1 MVFSYSR
8 AKAVEALK
16 VCGICGVFN
25 YAGTNFE
32 VTTELITRMR
42 DTMIHR
48 GPDDA
53 GIYVSTNKKL
63 GLGHRRLSIIDL
75 SAMGRQPMCNEDG
88 SVWITYNGEIYNHQK
103 LRKELEAKGHRYKS
117 HTDTETILH
126 LYEEKGQDC
135 VHNLEGMFAFV
146 IWDNNK
152 KRMLFARDRIGKKP
166 LYYTIQDGQLIFASE
181 IKAILKHPLIKR
193 EIDTTA
199 LYHYLTLYVTPAPMT
214 LFKGINKLP
223 PGYIM
228 VCDKDGNISQKQY
241 WDAIVPEQKEEYPE
255 EYYIEEIRSLLSESI
270 EKRMMSDV
278 PFGVFLSGGIDSS
291 TNVAL
296 MARLMNRPVDTFSV
310 GFKDQPAYNEFNYAR
325 QVASEFKTNHHEIII
340 DQHDLMDYIP
350 RMVYYQDEP
359 LADWVCV
366 PLYYVSKLARDN
378 GTIVIQIGE
387 GSDEIFF
394 GYDGYMTY
402 LNIYKNYW
410 KPYMKTPGALR
421 RAVYSLAS
429 PLSPL
434 IGRGPGL
441 KELLRCAAYD
451 EELFWGGAIA
461 FSEVQKKQLISNSIE
476 WQGLNSYN
484 IVRQQLAKIDSQKP
498 GADFMERM
506 IYLELKHRLPEL
518 LLMRVDKVTMSTSVE
533 GRAPY
538 LDQKLVEFAM
548 GIPAKFK
555 VKNGQTKYILKK
567 AVEGIIP
574 DNIIYRKKQGFAAPV
589 KEWFV
594 EELGRYMADSILNSR
609 LKERQFFDYTF
620 IENMLKKQQHGKS
633 DNSTRL
639 WSLFNL
645 SRWYDCWI
653 EEDRKFV

>member
-1 MVFSYSR
+1 
-8 AKAVEALK
+8 
-16 VCGICGVFN
+16 VCGICGIFN

-32 VTTELITRMR
+32 VTTELITDMR

-53 GIYVSTNKKL
+53 GIYISPDRKL

-75 SAMGRQPMCNEDG
+75 SAMGCQPMCNEDG
-88 SVWITYNGEIYNHQK
+88 SVWIIYNGEIYNHQK
-103 LRKELEAKGHRYKS
+103 LRKELEAKGHHYKS
-117 HTDTETILH
+117 HTDTESILH
-126 LYEEKGQDC
+126 LYEERGPDC
-135 VHNLEGMFAFV
+135 VNDLEGMFAFA
-146 IWDNNK
+146 IWDNKK

-166 LYYTIQDGQLIFASE
+166 LYYAIQDGQLIFASE
-181 IKAILKHPLIKR
+181 IKAILKHPRIKR

-228 VCDKDGNISQKQY
+228 VCDKDGNIQQEQY
-241 WDAIVPEQKEEYPE
+241 WDAIVQTPTEDYPE
-255 EYYIEEIRSLLSESI
+255 VYYIEEIRRLLSESI

-325 QVASEFKTNHHEIII
+325 QIATEFKTNHHEVTI
-340 DQHDLMDYIP
+340 DQHDLMDYVP
-350 RMVYYQDEP
+350 EMVYHQDEP

-366 PLYYVSKLARDN
+366 PLYYVSKLARNN

-402 LNIYKNYW
+402 LNIYNTYW

-441 KELLRCAAYD
+441 KELLRCAASG

-461 FSEVQKKQLISNSIE
+461 FSEVQKKKLMSDSGN
-476 WQGLNSYN
+476 WQGLNSFN
-484 IVRQQLAKIDSQKP
+484 IVKQPLAKIDSQKP

-506 IYLELKHRLPEL
+506 TYLELKHRLPEL

-574 DNIIYRKKQGFAAPV
+574 DNVIYRKKQGFAAPV
-589 KEWFV
+589 KEWFNG
-594 EELGRYMADSILNSR
+594 ELGRYMTDSILNSR
-609 LKERQFFDYTF
+609 LRERKFFDYAF
-620 IENMLKKQQHGKS
+620 IENMLKKQHGKS

-639 WSLFNL
+639 WTLFNL

>member
-1 MVFSYSR
+1 
-8 AKAVEALK
+8 L
-16 VCGICGVFN
+16 CGICGILN
-25 YAGTNFE
+25 YANTGFE
-32 VTTELITRMR
+32 VTEALISDMR

-53 GIYVSTNKKL
+53 GIYISPDKKL

-75 SAMGRQPMCNEDG
+75 SAMGCQPMSNEDG
-88 SVWITYNGEIYNHQK
+88 SVWIVYNGEIYNHQS
-103 LRKELEAKGHRYKS
+103 LRKALEAKGHRYKS

-135 VHNLEGMFAFV
+135 VHDLEGMFAFA
-146 IWDNNK
+146 IWDSKK
-152 KRMLFARDRIGKKP
+152 KRMLLTRDRIGKKP
-166 LYYTIQDGQLIFASE
+166 LYYAVQDGQLIFASE

-193 EIDTTA
+193 DIDTTA

-214 LFKGINKLP
+214 LFKGISKLP

-228 VCDKDGNISQKQY
+228 LCDKDGSIEQEQY
-241 WDAIVPEQKEEYPE
+241 WDAIVQTPAEEYPE
-255 EYYIEEIRSLLSESI
+255 EYYIENIRKLLSDSI

-296 MARLMNRPVDTFSV
+296 MAKLMNRPVDTFSV
-310 GFKDQPAYNEFNYAR
+310 GFKDQPAYNEFDYAR
-325 QVASEFKTNHHEIII
+325 QIAAEFKTNHHEVII
-340 DQHDLMDYIP
+340 DRHDLMDYIP
-350 RMVYYQDEP
+350 KMVYHQDEP

-402 LNIYKNYW
+402 WNVYNRYW
-410 KPYMKTPGALR
+410 KPYMKTPGAFR

-441 KELLRCAAYD
+441 KELLRCAASG

-461 FSEVQKKQLISNSIE
+461 FSEAQKKKLTPNSVE
-476 WQGLNSYN
+476 WQELNSFG
-484 IVRQQLAKIDSQKP
+484 IVRQPLAKIDSQKP
-498 GADFMERM
+498 GADFIERM
-506 IYLELKHRLPEL
+506 TYLELKHRLPEL
-518 LLMRVDKVTMSTSVE
+518 LLMRVDKITMSTSVE

-538 LDQKLVEFAM
+538 LDQKLVEFAI
-548 GIPAKFK
+548 GIPGKLK

-574 DNIIYRKKQGFAAPV
+574 NNIIYRKKQGFSMPV
-589 KEWFV
+589 KEWFAG
-594 EELGRYMADSILNSR
+594 ELSRYMTDSILNSR
-609 LKERQFFDYTF
+609 LRERQFFDYAF
-620 IENMLKKQQHGKS
+620 IEDMLKKQQDRKS
-633 DNSTRL
+633 DSSAHL
-639 WSLFNL
+639 WTLFNL

-653 EEDRKFV
+653 AGDNKFA

>member
-1 MVFSYSR
+1 
-8 AKAVEALK
+8 
-16 VCGICGVFN
+16 VCGICGIFN

-32 VTTELITRMR
+32 VTTELITDMR

-53 GIYVSTNKKL
+53 GIYISPDRKL

-75 SAMGRQPMCNEDG
+75 SAMGCQPMCNEDG
-88 SVWITYNGEIYNHQK
+88 SVWIIYNGEIYNHQK
-103 LRKELEAKGHRYKS
+103 LRKELEAKGHHYKS
-117 HTDTETILH
+117 HTDTESILH
-126 LYEEKGQDC
+126 LYEERGPDC
-135 VHNLEGMFAFV
+135 VNDLEGMFAFA
-146 IWDNNK
+146 IWDNKK

-166 LYYTIQDGQLIFASE
+166 LYYAIQDGQLIFASE
-181 IKAILKHPLIKR
+181 IKAILKHPRIKR

-228 VCDKDGNISQKQY
+228 VCDKDGNIQQEQY
-241 WDAIVPEQKEEYPE
+241 WDAIVQTPTEDYPE
-255 EYYIEEIRSLLSESI
+255 VYYIEEIRRLLSESI

-325 QVASEFKTNHHEIII
+325 QIATEFKTNHHEVTI
-340 DQHDLMDYIP
+340 DQHDLMDYVP
-350 RMVYYQDEP
+350 EMVYHQDEP

-366 PLYYVSKLARDN
+366 PLYYVSKLARNN

-402 LNIYKNYW
+402 LNIYNTYW

-441 KELLRCAAYD
+441 KELLRCAASG

-461 FSEVQKKQLISNSIE
+461 FSEVQKKKLMSDSGN
-476 WQGLNSYN
+476 WQGLNSFN
-484 IVRQQLAKIDSQKP
+484 IVKQPLAKIDSQKP

-506 IYLELKHRLPEL
+506 TYLELKHRLPEL

-555 VKNGQTKYILKK
+555 VRNGQTKYILKK

-589 KEWFV
+589 KEWFTG
-594 EELGRYMADSILNSR
+594 ELGRYMTDSVLNSR
-609 LKERQFFDYTF
+609 LRERQFFDYTF
-620 IENMLKKQQHGKS
+620 IENMLKKQRYGKS

-639 WSLFNL
+639 WTLFNL

>member
-1 MVFSYSR
+1 
-8 AKAVEALK
+8 
-16 VCGICGVFN
+16 VCGICGIFN

-32 VTTELITRMR
+32 VTTELITDMR

-53 GIYVSTNKKL
+53 GIYISPDRKL

-75 SAMGRQPMCNEDG
+75 SAMGCQPMCNEDG
-88 SVWITYNGEIYNHQK
+88 SVWIIYNGEIYNHQK
-103 LRKELEAKGHRYKS
+103 LRKELEAKGHHYKS
-117 HTDTETILH
+117 HTDTESILH
-126 LYEEKGQDC
+126 LYEERGPDC
-135 VHNLEGMFAFV
+135 VNDLEGMFAFA
-146 IWDNNK
+146 IWDNKK

-166 LYYTIQDGQLIFASE
+166 LYYAIQDGQLIFASE
-181 IKAILKHPLIKR
+181 IKAILKHPRIKR

-214 LFKGINKLP
+214 LFEGINKLP

-228 VCDKDGNISQKQY
+228 VCDKDGNIQQEQY
-241 WDAIVPEQKEEYPE
+241 WDAIVQTPTEDYPE
-255 EYYIEEIRSLLSESI
+255 VYYIEEIRRLLSESI

-325 QVASEFKTNHHEIII
+325 QIATEFKTNHHEVTI
-340 DQHDLMDYIP
+340 DQHDLMDYVP
-350 RMVYYQDEP
+350 EMVYHQDEP

-366 PLYYVSKLARDN
+366 PLYYVSKLARNN

-402 LNIYKNYW
+402 LNIYNTYW

-441 KELLRCAAYD
+441 KELLRCAASG

-461 FSEVQKKQLISNSIE
+461 FSEVQKKKLMSDSGN
-476 WQGLNSYN
+476 WQGLNSFN
-484 IVRQQLAKIDSQKP
+484 IVKQPLAKIDSQKP

-506 IYLELKHRLPEL
+506 TYLELKHRLPEL

-555 VKNGQTKYILKK
+555 VRNGQTKYILKK

-589 KEWFV
+589 KEWFTG
-594 EELGRYMADSILNSR
+594 ELGRYMTDSVLNSR
-609 LKERQFFDYTF
+609 LRERQFFDYTF
-620 IENMLKKQQHGKS
+620 IENMLKKQRYGKS

-639 WSLFNL
+639 WTLFNL

>member
-1 MVFSYSR
+1 
-8 AKAVEALK
+8 
-16 VCGICGVFN
+16 VCGICGIFN
-25 YAGTNFE
+25 YAGTNFG
-32 VTTELITRMR
+32 VTAELITHMR

-53 GIYVSTNKKL
+53 GIYVSPDKKL

-75 SAMGRQPMCNEDG
+75 STMGCQPMCNEDG
-88 SVWITYNGEIYNHQK
+88 SIWIVYNGEIYNHQK
-103 LRKELEAKGHRYKS
+103 LREELEAKGHRYKS

-126 LYEEKGQDC
+126 LYEEKGRDC
-135 VHNLEGMFAFV
+135 VLNLEGMFAFV
-146 IWDNNK
+146 IWDNK
-152 KRMLFARDRIGKKP
+152 KKQMLLARDRIGKKP
-166 LYYTIQDGQLIFASE
+166 LYYAIQDGQLIFASE
-181 IKAILKHPLIKR
+181 IKAILEHPLIKR
-193 EIDTTA
+193 DIDTTA

-214 LFKGINKLP
+214 LFNGINKLP

-228 VCDKDGNISQKQY
+228 VCDKDGNIKQEQY
-241 WDAIVPEQKEEYPE
+241 WDAIIQMPAEDYSEEYC
-255 EYYIEEIRSLLSESI
+255 IKEIRRLLSESI

-296 MARLMNRPVDTFSV
+296 MAKLMNRPVDTFSV
-310 GFKDQPAYNEFNYAR
+310 GFKDQPAYNEFDYAR
-325 QVASEFKTNHHEIII
+325 QVAAEFKTNHHEVII
-340 DQHDLMDYIP
+340 DHHDLMDYIP
-350 RMVYYQDEP
+350 NLVYHQDEP

-402 LNIYKNYW
+402 LNIYNNYW
-410 KPYMKTPGALR
+410 KPYMKMPGALR

-441 KELLRCAAYD
+441 KELLRCAASG

-461 FSEVQKKQLISNSIE
+461 FSEVQKKQLISNSMD
-476 WQGLNSYN
+476 WQGLNSFN
-484 IVRQQLAKIDSQKP
+484 IVRQPLSRIDSQKP

-506 IYLELKHRLPEL
+506 TYLELKHRLPEL
-518 LLMRVDKVTMSTSVE
+518 LLMRVDKITMSTSVE

-548 GIPAKFK
+548 GIPAKLK

-574 DNIIYRKKQGFAAPV
+574 NNIIYRKKQGFSTPV
-589 KEWFV
+589 KEWFAG
-594 EELGRYMADSILNSR
+594 ELGRYMTDSILNSR
-609 LKERQFFDYTF
+609 LRERQLFDYAF
-620 IENMLKKQQHGKS
+620 IENMLRRQQYGKS

-639 WSLFNL
+639 WTLFNL

-653 EEDRKFV
+653 AGDREFV

>member
-1 MVFSYSR
+1 
-8 AKAVEALK
+8 
-16 VCGICGVFN
+16 VCGICGIYN
-25 YAGTNFE
+25 YADTNFE
-32 VTTELITRMR
+32 VTAELIAHMR

-53 GIYVSTNKKL
+53 GIYVSPDQKL

-75 SAMGRQPMCNEDG
+75 STMGCQPMCNEDS

-117 HTDTETILH
+117 QTDTETVLH

-135 VHNLEGMFAFV
+135 VYQLEGMFAFA
-146 IWDNNK
+146 IWDNKK

-166 LYYTIQDGQLIFASE
+166 LYYVIHDGQLIFASE
-181 IKAILKHPLIKR
+181 IKAILKHPQIKAD
-193 EIDTTA
+193 IDTTA

-228 VCDKDGNISQKQY
+228 VCDKDGNIKQEQY
-241 WDAIVPEQKEEYPE
+241 WDAIVPEQKEEYSE
-255 EYYIEEIRSLLSESI
+255 EYYIENIRNLLSESI

-310 GFKDQPAYNEFNYAR
+310 GFRDQPDYNEFDYAR
-325 QVASEFKTNHHEIII
+325 QVAAEFKTNHHEVII
-340 DQHDLMDYIP
+340 DHHDLMEYIP
-350 RMVYYQDEP
+350 NLVYHQDEP

-402 LNIYKNYW
+402 LNIYNNYW
-410 KPYMKTPGALR
+410 KYYIKMPGALR

-441 KELLRCAAYD
+441 KELLRCAAFG

-461 FSEVQKKQLISNSIE
+461 FSEVQKKQLMSDSIDLE
-476 WQGLNSYN
+476 GLNSFE
-484 IVRQQLAKIDSQKP
+484 IIRKPLARIDSQKP
-498 GADFMERM
+498 GVDFMERM

-538 LDQKLVEFAM
+538 LDQKLVEFAL
-548 GIPAKFK
+548 GIPSRLK

-574 DNIIYRKKQGFAAPV
+574 ENIIYRKKQGFSTPV
-589 KEWFV
+589 KEWFTG
-594 EELGRYMADSILNSR
+594 ELGRYMTDSILNSR
-609 LKERQFFDYTF
+609 LRERHFFDYAF
-620 IENMLKKQQHGKS
+620 IENMLKRQQDRKS
-633 DNSTRL
+633 DNSTRI
-639 WSLFNL
+639 WALFNL
-645 SRWYDCWI
+645 SRWYDHWVAG
-653 EEDRKFV
+653 DREFV

>member
-1 MVFSYSR
+1 
-8 AKAVEALK
+8 
-16 VCGICGVFN
+16 VCGICGIFN
-25 YAGTNFE
+25 CAGTNFE
-32 VTTELITRMR
+32 VTAELITHMR

-53 GIYVSTNKKL
+53 GIYVSPDKKL

-75 SAMGRQPMCNEDG
+75 STMGRQPMCNEDG
-88 SVWITYNGEIYNHQK
+88 SAWITYNGEIYNHQK

-135 VHNLEGMFAFV
+135 VRNLEGMFAFV
-146 IWDNNK
+146 IWDNKK

-166 LYYTIQDGQLIFASE
+166 LYYAIQDGQLIFASE

-193 EIDTTA
+193 DIDTIA

-214 LFKGINKLP
+214 LFKGIKKLP

-228 VCDKDGNISQKQY
+228 VCDKDGNIKQEQY
-241 WDAIVPEQKEEYPE
+241 WDAIVSEQKEEYPE
-255 EYYIEEIRSLLSESI
+255 EYYIENIRSLLSESI

-325 QVASEFKTNHHEIII
+325 QVAAEFKTNHHEVII
-340 DQHDLMDYIP
+340 DHHDLMNYIP
-350 RMVYYQDEP
+350 NLVYHQDEP

-402 LNIYKNYW
+402 LNIYNNYW
-410 KPYMKTPGALR
+410 KPYIKMPGALR

-434 IGRGPGL
+434 IGKGPGL
-441 KELLRCAAYD
+441 KELLRCAASG

-461 FSEVQKKQLISNSIE
+461 FSEVQKKELMSNSIN
-476 WQGLNSYN
+476 WQGLNSFN
-484 IVRQQLAKIDSQKP
+484 IVRQPLAKIDSQKP

-506 IYLELKHRLPEL
+506 TYLELKHRLPEL
-518 LLMRVDKVTMSTSVE
+518 LLMRVDKITMSTSVE

-548 GIPAKFK
+548 GIPAKLK

-574 DNIIYRKKQGFAAPV
+574 NNIIYRKKQGFSTPV
-589 KEWFV
+589 KEWFAG
-594 EELGRYMADSILNSR
+594 ELSRYMTDSILNSR
-609 LKERQFFDYTF
+609 LRERQFFDYAF
-620 IENMLKKQQHGKS
+620 IENMLKKQQYGKS

-645 SRWYDCWI
+645 SQWYDCWI
-653 EEDRKFV
+653 EEDKKFV